1 MYQAALGD
9 EMQLIDKLYERYK
22 ECDINLAI
30 YLQTHS
36 KNLDDYD
43 CLEFRDWI
51 IKKELEF
58 EKDHTYEIEEI
69 PNTFI
74 RFLLDG

>member
-1 MYQAALGD
+1 MHHMGLGD
-9 EMQLIDKLYERYK
+9 KMKLIDKLYDRYK
-22 ECDINLAI
+22 ECNVNLAI
-30 YLQTHS
+30 YLDAHS

-43 CLEFRDWI
+43 CLEFSNWI

-58 EKDHTYEIEEI
+58 EKDHTYEVEEI

-74 RFLLDG
+74 RFLLDR

>member
-1 MYQAALGD
+1 MGLGD
-9 EMQLIDKLYERYK
+9 KMKLIDKLYEQYK